1 MPSEIGSTVV
11 LLPTGSSPGAQAIGS
26 DVPAGANLC
35 LAFLSGSN
43 DASMTLTSLA
53 SNFTAA
59 PFVVNSSGGGS
70 GLGGQFGVAKITSS
84 GSGKTI
90 TPVWSATNVY
100 GPLCTLVYLSVTDPD
115 QCVTDLSAPG
125 TRLVMA
131 NSGDTTPATGSV
143 TSTTSDIIY
152 CYDAKY
158 STSGTLPGTDGA
170 YTSVLT
176 QASLGDACSRL
187 SKRTGAATSTSGTT
201 TNTEYSALVLVA
213 VRDAG
218 GGGGTQTLTFP
229 LTTNTSTVYP
239 PTVVQSGST
248 QNLTFPL
255 TANTSTIYAPTVRQ
269 IPVLSS
275 ISATARTN
283 ALIRAQAT
291 TNVATGTLYAV
302 WTTTSTQPSA
312 AQIMAGQNHTGA
324 AASAAAN
331 VAVSSTGAKTLD
343 GTGLTQLQLYYQWV
357 FHSVG
362 GGLGSNIGASTA
374 TTFRDGDTAANVL
387 ANTGPVGGNP
397 AGTLYALAGT
407 LVSTDWVAYRT
418 ISGPTP
424 SGGTLTEY
432 VDGRFTYVGGA
443 AAVWVIQP
451 EVNGVD
457 DGGGT
462 ITVNLYDQTL
472 TQTLAFP
479 LTTNTSTV
487 YPPTVLRG
495 TVTLGFPLTTNTS
508 TVYPPTVVQA
518 GATQNLAFPLTT
530 NISTVY
536 PPTVVQGA
544 GGTQTL
550 TFPLTTNTSTVY
562 PPIVANAP
570 ALSNP
575 TGAAVGHAG
584 AAGSVDTTGA
594 DGTLFYIA
602 TTNSTESVATVLAGS
617 SQAVLGSGTQN
628 VSVGGLT
635 AETAYYLHY
644 VHRSAA
650 GVTSTRVSSAQFT
663 TAATPVAGDNV
674 AQTMSISIGLSL

>member
-11 LLPTGSSPGAQAIGS
+11 LLPTGATPGAQAIGS

-218 GGGGTQTLTFP
+218 SGGQTVSPPLLTNTQTFYSPTVIGPKYVLPP
-229 LTTNTSTVYP
+229 LLTNTNTIYA
-239 PTVVQSGST
+239 PTVVLAAGLQTLLPPLLTNT
-248 QNLTFPL
+248 QTF
-255 TANTSTIYAPTVRQ
+255 YGPTVRQ

-275 ISATARTN
+275 PTAVGLTN
-283 ALIRAQAT
+283 SQMRVGAT
-291 TNVATGTLYAV
+291 TNVATGTLYVVITLSA
-302 WTTTSTQPSA
+302 TQPSV
-312 AQIMAGQNHTGA
+312 AQIIAGQDNTGA
-324 AASAAAN
+324 AAAFADN
-331 VAVSSTGAKTLD
+331 VAVSSTGAKTFN
-343 GTGLTQLQLYYQWV
+343 GSGLATLTAYNTFLH
-357 FHSVG
+357 HSVG
-362 GGLGSNIGASTA
+362 GGLGSNIVTAAAST
-374 TTFRDGDTAANVL
+374 FRAGDTASNIL
-387 ANTGPVGGNP
+387 ANTGPIGGNP
-397 AGTLYALAGT
+397 AGTLYALAAT
-407 LVSTDWVAYRT
+407 KSSTDWMAYRT

-424 SGGTLTEY
+424 GGGTLTEY
-432 VDGRFTYVGGA
+432 VDGRFTYVGSA

-457 DGGGT
+457 DAAGT
-462 ITVNLYDQTL
+462 ITVNLYDQEFILLPPLLTNSQTFYGPTVTRGPVSVL
-472 TQTLAFP
+472 PPLLTNTQTF
-479 LTTNTSTV
+479 
-487 YPPTVLRG
+487 YGPTVTRG
-495 TVTLGFPLTTNTS
+495 AVSVLPPLLTNSQTF
-508 TVYPPTVVQA
+508 YA
-518 GATQNLAFPLTT
+518 
-530 NISTVY
+530 
-536 PPTVVQGA
+536 PTVVQG
-544 GGTQTL
+544 TL
-550 TFPLTTNTSTVY
+550 TVY
-562 PPIVANAP
+562 PPLLTNTQTFYG
-570 ALSNP
+570 P
-575 TGAAVGHAG
+575 TV
-584 AAGSVDTTGA
+584 
-594 DGTLFYIA
+594 
-602 TTNSTESVATVLAGS
+602 
-617 SQAVLGSGTQN
+617 
-628 VSVGGLT
+628 VGGI
-635 AETAYYLHY
+635 
-644 VHRSAA
+644 
-650 GVTSTRVSSAQFT
+650 VTVIAPLLVNNQTFYGPTVIPGATSIQPPLLVNTNTIFAPRVRHVVP
-663 TAATPVAGDNV
+663 PVPGEGRAPRLAIG
-674 AQTMSISIGLSL
+674 IRIGL